1 VLNDIKNVATGDGK
15 TKRTKEFSARKP
27 SLSNAGLDIL
37 STRGDSDLMSNRLSN
52 RTKVSGT
59 SSITDKSIRME
70 KKMLIEALE

>member
-1 VLNDIKNVATGDGK
+1 MLNDIKNVATGDGK

-27 SLSNAGLDIL
+27 SLANAGLDIL